1 MGGIIQLSRDPVQ
14 GSQFRAPD
22 LRAVDAVG
30 EQKTIVILVEFP
42 DIKNTFS
49 REYVHRQIFVE
60 LNQYIKN
67 VSYGKT
73 WLTGDTTKKWYRLP
87 MKAGD
92 YGIGSEGE
100 QNWFTGNVLAYFAP
114 MIRLVQDAVDL
125 ADSDVDF
132 SRYRRTIIVLGT
144 GVMQKWYAFGGGA
157 AAGFLVGLEWKTPSG
172 KSVRG
177 AHWVAA
183 GAHLGMYAHEFLHQ
197 IGGYEGGVY
206 KTSIDELL
214 RYRRVVIDLYD
225 LKAYMTRG
233 DWHGMFQYYPRFVG
247 PWDIMGFHTVNPDKP
262 PAGPSSFT
270 KLRLGWIAESQ
281 VVKVKPGDVLSVRLD
296 PLELLT
302 SGIHVVKIPLTSDT
316 YYLIENRQQVGYDSV
331 LPSSGVLVYYVDE
344 TIREGRGTV
353 KLVDANP
360 KISELGGAAFD
371 VGPSRNSTFVDKP
384 NGWALRL
391 EGKPAE
397 YYTIQIDATKLVTTA
412 TTTMRPAN
420 TTTTI
425 TITKPIATTKTTQEE
440 ILELVGVLVVAVAV
454 VGVYWLKKK
463 RRSGPEI

>member
-1 MGGIIQLSRDPVQ
+1 
-14 GSQFRAPD
+14 
-22 LRAVDAVG
+22 
-30 EQKTIVILVEFP
+30 
-42 DIKNTFS
+42 
-49 REYVHRQIFVE
+49 
-60 LNQYIKN
+60 
-67 VSYGKT
+67 
-73 WLTGDTTKKWYRLP
+73 
-87 MKAGD
+87 
-92 YGIGSEGE
+92 
-100 QNWFTGNVLAYFAP
+100 
-114 MIRLVQDAVDL
+114 
-125 ADSDVDF
+125 
-132 SRYRRTIIVLGT
+132 
-144 GVMQKWYAFGGGA
+144 
-157 AAGFLVGLEWKTPSG
+157 
-172 KSVRG
+172 
-177 AHWVAA
+177 
-183 GAHLGMYAHEFLHQ
+183 
-197 IGGYEGGVY
+197 
-206 KTSIDELL
+206 
-214 RYRRVVIDLYD
+214 
-225 LKAYMTRG
+225 
-233 DWHGMFQYYPRFVG
+233 
-247 PWDIMGFHTVNPDKP
+247 
-262 PAGPSSFT
+262 
-270 KLRLGWIAESQ
+270 
-281 VVKVKPGDVLSVRLD
+281 LSVRLD